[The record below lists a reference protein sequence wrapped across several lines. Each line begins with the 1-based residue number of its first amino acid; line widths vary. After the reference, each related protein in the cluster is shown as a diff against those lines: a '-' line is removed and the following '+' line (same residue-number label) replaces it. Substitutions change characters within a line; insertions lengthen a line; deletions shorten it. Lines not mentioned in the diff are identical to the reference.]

1 MNVKRFTGRT
11 SREAMQKVRQAFGDD
26 AVVLSTKPATEGGV
40 EIMAMAGDSIPAI
53 DNLAAEDYEPA
64 APASRGALAARVQGH
79 DDDHH
84 DDRGGKGRGAMAAL
98 ASSVQDDVKQLAMS
112 TLSFQ
117 EYVRDRMLKR
127 RQAAMK
133 SRMEP
138 ELAMSPEEQLTQRVA
153 PQRAAPQATAR
164 RVVDEHMDLSSAGLR
179 LVKEDGVDDDMAA
192 PRTPSVGRGRPATM
206 DDLAPHD
213 RTRKSPPSTDPADLT
228 IGAITPR
235 KPLTSVPSVGGS
247 DLKATEALRAAQEA
261 NESMLQ
267 ELRAMRELM
276 KERFQTMAFIDQLQR
291 TPGQAQMAQ
300 QLLDSGFSPALIRKM
315 VSGLATRAHDDG
327 LDEMGWSAQVLQRNL
342 NTAETEPN
350 LEDQTGVFALIGAT
364 GVGKTTCT
372 AKLAALFAAK
382 HGAHNLG
389 LITLDAYR
397 LGAHEQLRSYGRILG
412 VPVHIAHDRAALEDL
427 LELLS
432 SKKLILIDTAGMP
445 QRDTRT
451 RELLEMLSHPNI
463 RKLLVV
469 NAAHQGDCIE
479 DVLVAYQ
486 AASCAGILLS
496 KLDEAVKLGPAIDAL
511 IRHKLKL
518 MAVTNGQRVPEDW
531 HRLSGA
537 SLVQRALRVNPN
549 PIYHYEPNEL
559 SLVFSSADAGMAA
572 MTGAV

>member
-40 EIMAMAGDSIPAI
+40 EIMAMAADSIPAI
-53 DNLAAEDYEPA
+53 DNLSAPDYEPA
-64 APASRGALAARVQGH
+64 APAMPRGSLASRVQGH
-79 DDDHH
+79 DDDAHTH
-84 DDRGGKGRGAMAAL
+84 DDLGGKARHAVAAL

-138 ELAMSPEEQLTQRVA
+138 ELALSPEEQLTQRIA
-153 PQRAAPQATAR
+153 PQRPVQPPAPRAPMA
-164 RVVDEHMDLSSAGLR
+164 DMDLSAPSLR
-179 LVKEDGVDDDMAA
+179 LVKDEEDVSGNHSRHAPVGRTAVGSMDDLMPHDRMRKA
-192 PRTPSVGRGRPATM
+192 PRTS
-206 DDLAPHD
+206 
-213 RTRKSPPSTDPADLT
+213 DPNELT
-228 IGAITPR
+228 IGSVTPR
-235 KPLTSVPSVGGS
+235 RPQPSGPVG
-247 DLKATEALRAAQEA
+247 DEQAREALKAAQEA
-261 NESMLQ
+261 NESMLG

-315 VSGLATRAHDDG
+315 VAGLATRNPDDG

-342 NTAETEPN
+342 NTADADPN
-350 LEDQTGVFALIGAT
+350 LEDQSGVFALIGAT

-397 LGAHEQLRSYGRILG
+397 MGAHEQLRSYGRILG

-432 SKKLILIDTAGMP
+432 GKKLILIDTAGMP

-451 RELLEMLSHPNI
+451 RELLDMLSHPSI

-486 AASCAGILLS
+486 ASSCAGILLS

-531 HRLSGA
+531 HRLSCA
-537 SLVQRALRVNPN
+537 SLVQRALRVNLN
-549 PIYHYEPNEL
+549 PAYRYEPNEL
-559 SLVFSSADAGMAA
+559 SLVFSSADAGAAA
-572 MTGAV
+572 MAPAV

>member
-26 AVVLSTKPATEGGV
+26 AVVLSTKPAAEGGV
-40 EIMAMAGDSIPAI
+40 EVMAMAGESIPR
-53 DNLAAEDYEPA
+53 LVEDHEPMDEPLPRTAPVASWMKENSEPA
-64 APASRGALAARVQGH
+64 AVKGTLAS
-79 DDDHH
+79 
-84 DDRGGKGRGAMAAL
+84 M
-98 ASSVQDDVKQLAMS
+98 ASSVQDDIKQLGMS

-117 EYVRDRMLKR
+117 EYVRDRMLRR

-138 ELAMSPEEQLTQRVA
+138 EMALSPEEQLTQRVA
-153 PQRAAPQATAR
+153 PQRSAPVMTPIDDAPP
-164 RVVDEHMDLSSAGLR
+164 MDLSSPPLR
-179 LVKEDGVDDDMAA
+179 LVKDEVEQAQRAQPRQAARQPAGTLDDMF
-192 PRTPSVGRGRPATM
+192 
-206 DDLAPHD
+206 PHD
-213 RTRKSPPSTDPADLT
+213 RSRKAVPDRNPADLT
-228 IGAITPR
+228 MGAVVAR
-235 KPLTSVPSVGGS
+235 RQSASAQVP
-247 DLKATEALRAAQEA
+247 DDNARQALAAAQEA
-261 NESMLQ
+261 NESMLN

-300 QLLDSGFSPALIRKM
+300 QLLDAGFSPALIRKM
-315 VSGLATRAHDDG
+315 VAGLGNKNPDDG
-327 LDEMGWSAQVLQRNL
+327 MDEMTWSAQVLQRNL
-342 NTAETEPN
+342 NTADHEPN

-397 LGAHEQLRSYGRILG
+397 MGAHEQLRSYGRILG

-427 LELLS
+427 LELLA

-451 RELLEMLSHPNI
+451 RELMEMISHDSI
-463 RKLLVV
+463 RKLLVI
-469 NAAHQGDCIE
+469 NAAQQGDCME
-479 DVLVAYQ
+479 DVMAAYQ
-486 AASCAGILLS
+486 APTCAGIVLS
-496 KLDEAVKLGPAIDAL
+496 KLDEAVKLGPAIDSL

-518 MAVTNGQRVPEDW
+518 LAVTNGQRVPEDW
-531 HRLSGA
+531 HRLAGA
-537 SLVQRALRVNPN
+537 SLVQRALRVTLNPA
-549 PIYHYEPNEL
+549 YRYEPNEL
-559 SLVFSSADAGMAA
+559 SLVFSSAQTHLDAMSP
-572 MTGAV
+572 VV

>member
-40 EIMAMAGDSIPAI
+40 EVMAMAGDSIPRMV
-53 DNLAAEDYEPA
+53 EDHEPMDEPLPRTAPVASWMKENNEPA
-64 APASRGALAARVQGH
+64 AGKGALAS
-79 DDDHH
+79 
-84 DDRGGKGRGAMAAL
+84 M
-98 ASSVQDDVKQLAMS
+98 ASSVQDDVRQLAMS

-117 EYVRDRMLKR
+117 EYVRDRMLRR

-138 ELAMSPEEQLTQRVA
+138 EMAQTPEEQLTQRVA
-153 PQRAAPQATAR
+153 PQRSAPIIQKTDDADHT
-164 RVVDEHMDLSSAGLR
+164 DLSSPPLR
-179 LVKEDGVDDDMAA
+179 LVKDEEPLPRSQPRPAARPSAGTLDDMF
-192 PRTPSVGRGRPATM
+192 
-206 DDLAPHD
+206 PHD
-213 RTRKSPPSTDPADLT
+213 RSRKGPTASNPADLT
-228 IGAITPR
+228 IDAVVPR
-235 KPLTSVPSVGGS
+235 RAPAAHLP
-247 DLKATEALRAAQEA
+247 DDKARQALAAAHEA
-261 NESMLQ
+261 NESMLG

-315 VSGLATRAHDDG
+315 VAGLANKNPDDG
-327 LDEMGWSAQVLQRNL
+327 LDEMTWSAQVLQRNL
-342 NTAETEPN
+342 NTAEREPN

-397 LGAHEQLRSYGRILG
+397 MGAHEQLRSYGRILG

-427 LELLS
+427 LELLA

-451 RELLEMLSHPNI
+451 RELLEMISHDSI
-463 RKLLVV
+463 KKLLVI

-479 DVLVAYQ
+479 DVMAAYQ
-486 AASCAGILLS
+486 APTCAGIVLS

-511 IRHKLKL
+511 VRHKLKL
-518 MAVTNGQRVPEDW
+518 LAVTNGQRVPEDW

-537 SLVQRALRVNPN
+537 ALVQRALRVNLN
-549 PIYHYEPNEL
+549 PAYRFEPNEL
-559 SLVFSSADAGMAA
+559 SLVFSSEQTNLETMP
-572 MTGAV
+572 TVV

>member
-1 MNVKRFTGRT
+1 
-11 SREAMQKVRQAFGDD
+11 
-26 AVVLSTKPATEGGV
+26 
-40 EIMAMAGDSIPAI
+40 
-53 DNLAAEDYEPA
+53 
-64 APASRGALAARVQGH
+64 
-79 DDDHH
+79 
-84 DDRGGKGRGAMAAL
+84 
-98 ASSVQDDVKQLAMS
+98 VQDDVRQLAMS

-117 EYVRDRMLKR
+117 EYVRDRMLRR

-138 ELAMSPEEQLTQRVA
+138 EMALSPEEQLTQRVA
-153 PQRAAPQATAR
+153 PQRAAPPVAYRHTEQET
-164 RVVDEHMDLSSAGLR
+164 MDLSSPALR
-179 LVKEDGVDDDMAA
+179 LVKEDADDTLA
-192 PRTPSVGRGRPATM
+192 PTPRSASRTTASM
-206 DDLAPHD
+206 DDLMHHD
-213 RTRKSPPSTDPADLT
+213 RSRKASAASNPADLT
-228 IGAITPR
+228 LGAVVPR
-235 KPLTSVPSVGGS
+235 RTSGASGVP
-247 DLKATEALRAAQEA
+247 DDNARQALMVAQEA
-261 NESMLQ
+261 NESMLG

-276 KERFQTMAFIDQLQR
+276 KERFQTMAFIDQLHR

-300 QLLDSGFSPALIRKM
+300 QLLDGGFSPALIRKM
-315 VSGLATRAHDDG
+315 VAGLATKNPDDG
-327 LDEMGWSAQVLQRNL
+327 MDEMTWSAQVLQRNL
-342 NTAETEPN
+342 NTADHEPN
-350 LEDQTGVFALIGAT
+350 LEDQMGVFALIGAT

-397 LGAHEQLRSYGRILG
+397 MGAHEQLRAYGRILG

-427 LELLS
+427 LELLA

-451 RELLEMLSHPNI
+451 RELLEMVSHDSI
-463 RKLLVV
+463 RKLLVI

-531 HRLSGA
+531 HRLSCA
-537 SLVQRALRVNPN
+537 ALVQRALRVNLN
-549 PIYHYEPNEL
+549 PAYRFETNEL
-559 SLVFSSADAGMAA
+559 SLVFSSAQTSPDAMS
-572 MTGAV
+572 TVV